1 VCPSKTQSLNSLIH
15 KALPL
20 SYDNGS
26 IQNNDWDSHLQA
38 SLDAQSLWSLSENM
52 DSFRING
59 SVDQIRGFRAPEGR
73 GRGRAGRGKAGR
85 KSGHNAVNQ
94 RCKEAV

>member
-1 VCPSKTQSLNSLIH
+1 VCPSKTQSLKSLIH

-52 DSFRING
+52 DSSVLMAVSIRFAG
-59 SVDQIRGFRAPEGR
+59 SELLKVAATAVRDEGKL
-73 GRGRAGRGKAGR
+73 AAK
-85 KSGHNAVNQ
+85 VVTTQ
-94 RCKEAV
+94 